1 VERDRNAV
9 WKDGDYNPDQL
20 RPVDECADARDRRS
34 KDNRCIT
41 IRDLLEKKGAEAME
55 RSASLLSRGAS
66 RAASSR
72 IG

>member
-1 VERDRNAV
+1 MLYGRITTIIQTSLDQSMNVQMQETEDKRQPV
-9 WKDGDYNPDQL
+9 YYNK
-20 RPVDECADARDRRS
+20 RPAG
-34 KDNRCIT
+34 
-41 IRDLLEKKGAEAME
+41 EKKGAEATE